1 VEELKSCR
9 VREIGVVGMSTQEL
23 VGICRILEGEI
34 RSEIPEAT
42 YRVVI
47 LAISKQIYLV
57 NIKYHSECDG

>member
-1 VEELKSCR
+1 
-9 VREIGVVGMSTQEL
+9 MSTQEL